1 MREEAQTV
9 VGEEWGSWDPETR
22 ITGCMMRLLRDC
34 GIRPAGSS
42 PSPAAAS
49 PAPRDARV
57 SWAVPQS
64 LAALCESRERET
76 LDVQD
81 ALTQSSVIFQDRI
94 RLT

>member
-1 MREEAQTV
+1 MRDEAQTV

-64 LAALCESRERET
+64 LAAAVRVSGEG
-76 LDVQD
+76 D
-81 ALTQSSVIFQDRI
+81 ARRAGRVDPV
-94 RLT
+94 